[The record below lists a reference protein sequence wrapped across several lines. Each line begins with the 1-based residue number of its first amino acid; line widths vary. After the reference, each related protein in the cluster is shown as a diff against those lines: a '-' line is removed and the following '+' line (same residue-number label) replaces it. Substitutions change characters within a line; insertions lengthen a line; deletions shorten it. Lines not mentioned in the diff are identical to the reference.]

1 MCNTQ
6 STPIQGTS
14 GKETVTNDLVVCIN
28 LIKWCT
34 HVQVMYVCPHWIS
47 HIKQCCIVSL
57 LLICIINKAVRKQFS
72 IFGPTLRALF
82 CIGEIQGWISLKTTV
97 CGGGRGLCTVN
108 GKACGRYSHQ
118 SHTHTCYTG
127 THKCMNLHA
136 HIYIQRIRISNYVYN
151 LGTDSY
157 FSAMDTDKSWRSS
170 YDTLAV

>member
-34 HVQVMYVCPHWIS
+34 HVQVMYVCTYWIS

-82 CIGEIQGWISLKTTV
+82 CIGEIQGCISLKTTV
-97 CGGGRGLCTVN
+97 CGGGRGPCIVN

-118 SHTHTCYTG
+118 SQTRTCTHTHAC
-127 THKCMNLHA
+127 THACTRARTHVHLHR
-136 HIYIQRIRISNYVYN
+136 HTQMYEPPRPH
-151 LGTDSY
+151 LHTK
-157 FSAMDTDKSWRSS
+157 DT
-170 YDTLAV
+170 YY